1 MSEEKSRLQTVFY
14 WWERAENSLDAA
26 SRELEAGDLSLAI
39 NRLYY
44 SCFYAVSA
52 VLLYQGLTFTKHSA
66 VKAMFHKQL
75 INSGLIDRKWPDTIP
90 ACLKIDTRR
99 IICPLWRSKRHL

>member
-44 SCFYAVSA
+44 S
-52 VLLYQGLTFTKHSA
+52 
-66 VKAMFHKQL
+66 
-75 INSGLIDRKWPDTIP
+75 
-90 ACLKIDTRR
+90 
-99 IICPLWRSKRHL
+99 